1 MSSHVKRW
9 ITGVAGAAILF
20 ALIVYG
26 PPALF
31 DAVLIV
37 LILIGVTE
45 YSRMVFSPAD
55 SWERTEVLA
64 ISLLIPFAF
73 IVGDTAV
80 VLAIVTLSVLGVFS
94 LYLLRIKDQEFQI
107 IPVMKVVFGFL
118 YLPLTLSHF
127 ILIRHGDR
135 GVLWIFF
142 ILVLAF
148 SGDITA
154 FYVGRTWG
162 KKKLLPF
169 VSPGKTEEGMIGLI
183 AGSTICCI
191 VYQQLFLP
199 NLPVVHAA
207 ILGFVGSII
216 GQLGDLCE
224 SAIKRASGVKDSG
237 VILPGHGGLL
247 DRLDCL
253 IFITPFVYYYR
264 LFVIA

>member
-1 MSSHVKRW
+1 MSPHVKRW
-9 ITGVAGAAILF
+9 ITGVTGVIILF
-20 ALIVYG
+20 ALIVYS
-26 PPALF
+26 PEALF
-31 DAVLIV
+31 NGVIIL
-37 LILIGVTE
+37 LILVGVTE
-45 YSRMVFSPAD
+45 YNRMVFGPAD
-55 SWERTEVLA
+55 DWERGEVLA
-64 ISLLIPFAF
+64 VSFLISLAF
-73 IVGDTAV
+73 VAGDASGALAV
-80 VLAIVTLSVLGVFS
+80 VILSFLGVFA
-94 LYLLRIKDQEFQI
+94 LYLLRIKNQDFQI
-107 IPVMKVVFGFL
+107 IPVMKVAMGLL

-127 ILIRHGDR
+127 IIIRRGLH

-148 SGDITA
+148 AGDITA

-162 KKKLLPF
+162 KRKLIPL
-169 VSPGKTEEGMIGLI
+169 VSPGKTEEGMVGLI
-183 AGSTICCI
+183 AGSTAGCLIF
-191 VYQQLFLP
+191 QQLFLP
-199 NLPVVHAA
+199 TLPAVHAV

-253 IFITPFVYYYR
+253 IFIVPFVYYYR

>member
-1 MSSHVKRW
+1 MSPHVKRW
-9 ITGVAGAAILF
+9 ITGLIGVAVLLG
-20 ALIVYG
+20 LIIYG
-26 PPALF
+26 PKFLF
-31 DAVLIV
+31 DAVLIL

-45 YSRMVFSPAD
+45 YNRMVFLAAD
-55 SWERTEVLA
+55 KWERAETLA
-64 ISLLIPFAF
+64 IALLIPLAF
-73 IVGDTAV
+73 IAGDFSLIVGV
-80 VLAIVTLSVLGVFS
+80 ITLSILGVFA
-94 LYLLRIKDQEFQI
+94 LHLLQIKDQDFQI
-107 IPVMKVVFGFL
+107 IPVMKVAFGVF

-127 ILIRHGDR
+127 ILIRHDER

-142 ILVLAF
+142 VLVLAF
-148 SGDITA
+148 AGDISA

-162 KKKLLPF
+162 RRKLLPL
-169 VSPGKTEEGMIGLI
+169 VSPGKSEEGMIGLI
-183 AGSTICCI
+183 VGSTIACI
-191 VYQQLFLP
+191 VFQQLFLP
-199 NLPVVHAA
+199 SLPVMHAA
-207 ILGFVGSII
+207 ILGVVGSII